1 MMVELDAQEFQGAI
15 GDAVKVL
22 RQVANDEKQEGE
34 TRVEAAVALLEFA
47 THLQSSAGPE
57 GWYEEYEEEEEE
69 K

>member
-1 MMVELDAQEFQGAI
+1 MMLELDAQEFQGAI

-47 THLQSSAGPE
+47 THLQSGQQ

-69 K
+69 

>member
-1 MMVELDAQEFQGAI
+1 MMLELDAQEFQGAI

-47 THLQSSAGPE
+47 THLHSSAGPE
-57 GWYEEYEEEEEE
+57 GWYEEYEEEEE